1 MGSEGECCKVG
12 GRRGASSLRMRR
24 GREDENTI
32 LESVFRVPLVEPG
45 FRDNPAARRGKK
57 SMFFETEN
65 QTI

>member
-1 MGSEGECCKVG
+1 M
-12 GRRGASSLRMRR
+12 RG

-32 LESVFRVPLVEPG
+32 LESVLRVPLVGPG

-65 QTI
+65 QYKE